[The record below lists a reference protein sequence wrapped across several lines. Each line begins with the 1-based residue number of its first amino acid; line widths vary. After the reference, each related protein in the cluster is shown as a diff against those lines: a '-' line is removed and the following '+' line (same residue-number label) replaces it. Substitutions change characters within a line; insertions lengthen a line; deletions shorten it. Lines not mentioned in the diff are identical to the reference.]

1 MSKQDLYIAKMKLQ
15 LDELNVELKTLEAK
29 AKEARADAKD
39 RIEEEMVKLRHQS
52 KLASAKLDEMKAAAE
67 STWDKM
73 VADMEKLR
81 DAFKHSFA
89 YFKSQI

>member
-1 MSKQDLYIAKMKLQ
+1 MSKQDIYIAKMKLQ
-15 LDELNVELKTLEAK
+15 LDELNLELKTLEAK
-29 AKEARADAKD
+29 AREARADAKD
-39 RIEEEMVKLRHQS
+39 KVEEEMVKLRHQS
-52 KLASAKLDEMKAAAE
+52 SLASAKLDELKASAE

-89 YFKSQI
+89 YFKSQV